1 MIARIAGAGA
11 ACFAFGAAMVVGP
24 VERTN
29 QERMNTTMKNKV
41 QLIGNL
47 GADPELKTVSGGQ
60 HVLRLNLATNERYKA
75 QDGEWKS
82 ETQWH
87 TVVVWGRQAER
98 LAGQVRKG
106 AALLVE
112 GRLVHRRY
120 ETKEGEKR
128 FSSEVVLNDYQLL
141 AATAVAELN

>member
-1 MIARIAGAGA
+1 
-11 ACFAFGAAMVVGP
+11 
-24 VERTN
+24 
-29 QERMNTTMKNKV
+29 MNTTMKNKV

-47 GADPELKTVSGGQ
+47 GADPELKTVTGGQ
-60 HVLRLNLATNERYKA
+60 HMLRLNLATNERYKG

-87 TVVVWGRQAER
+87 TVVVWGKQAER

-106 AALLVE
+106 TGLVVE

-128 FSSEVVLNDYQLL
+128 FSTEVVLNDYQVL
-141 AATAVAELN
+141 APTAVAEMN